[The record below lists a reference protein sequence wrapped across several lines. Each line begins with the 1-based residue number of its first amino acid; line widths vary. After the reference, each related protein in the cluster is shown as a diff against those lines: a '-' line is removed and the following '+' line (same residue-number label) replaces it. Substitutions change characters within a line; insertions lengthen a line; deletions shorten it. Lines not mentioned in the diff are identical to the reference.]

1 MVVHHLWLLTLSDKL
16 FLAPIEDPESILDV
30 GTGTGLWAIDM
41 ADLFPGAEIIG
52 TDLSP
57 TQVTTAP
64 PNIRFEVDD
73 ACSEWTYPES
83 SFDFVHVRGLTG
95 CIRDWPYLYQQCFR
109 SVILLLPFSTSLP
122 C

>member
-1 MVVHHLWLLTLSDKL
+1 MLM
-16 FLAPIEDPESILDV
+16 DV
-30 GTGTGLWAIDM
+30 
-41 ADLFPGAEIIG
+41 IG

-73 ACSEWTYPES
+73 ASLEWTYPES

-95 CIRDWPYLYQQCFR
+95 CIRDWPYLYQQAYR
-109 SVILLLPFSTSLP
+109 YLHLLLFSPSRLSSAGVLFP
-122 C
+122 